1 MLFGKFMLNLDI
13 DLLVEIGIEIIGGGA
28 KRSDGTD
35 NNQ

>member
-1 MLFGKFMLNLDI
+1 MLFGKFILNLNLD
-13 DLLVEIGIEIIGGGA
+13 LPVKIGIEIIGGGA